1 MRAYHDD
8 VGEVKS
14 QSLNWKSGKFGTIP
28 GAASGQEI
36 GVACKLPVDFEVTG
50 PCEFYSVV
58 VGRKSTLVHFP
69 VLASHR
75 TSCGRA
81 AQGFASTLPDA

>member
-1 MRAYHDD
+1 VGYYDD
-8 VGEVKS
+8 IGEVKS
-14 QSLNWKSGKFGTIP
+14 QSLNLKSGIT
-28 GAASGQEI
+28 ASGQEI
-36 GVACKLPVDFEVTG
+36 GFACKLPVDFEVTG
-50 PCEFYSVV
+50 PREIYSVA

-81 AQGFASTLPDA
+81 PQGFPVRYHWQMPN